1 MEVITSHI
9 QADFDAFASMLA
21 AKKLHR
27 DAILVFPGAQEKNLR
42 DYLVQASPEVTAL
55 IQKLKAVSVSKVT
68 KLIIV
73 DTRQL
78 SRIGDF
84 ARLIGKDGVEVIIY
98 DHHPCSSDDI
108 AGVTEICKEYGSN
121 SALMVEILKE
131 KGIMPTPEEA
141 TILAMGI
148 FEDTGSLLF
157 PSTRPEDATALA
169 DLIRWGAD
177 LRAVSHTLA
186 RELSPEQ
193 VDVLDQLI
201 KNAYIFHVGGIDVLF
216 TRSESNRYVEDF
228 AMLVHKLRGMFEVDS
243 MFALG
248 LMTERIYLVA
258 RSTVPQINAA
268 EVAAHFGGGGHPT
281 AAAASIKE
289 RSLDHVESML
299 VNLIKKETKP
309 RITARDIMTFPVIAM
324 NMDATIDET
333 SDTLNRYNI
342 NAVIV
347 QSRDARVV
355 GVVTRQV
362 VSRAQGHELGEAK
375 IKDYMIRDIKFIRPD
390 APVSEIRTLIID
402 GNQRLLPVVEDRTAI
417 GVITRTDLMR
427 VMHEKMTSVEEGV
440 DYRSMQKKNVGSLLE
455 ERFPRQ
461 VNMMLRQAGALASSL
476 GSNIYLVGGIVRD
489 MLLRIDNLDIDLV
502 VEGDG
507 IAFAKTLSQSLGA
520 RCAVHE
526 KYKTAVITLADG
538 THIDV
543 ATARLEY
550 YKHPGGYPIVEQSTL
565 KLDLYRRDFT
575 INTMAVCLV
584 PQRFGELIDF
594 FGAQRDM
601 KEKHIRVLHALSFV
615 EDPSRILR
623 AVRFEKRYGFA
634 LGKQTLSLVHAA
646 VRSGLLSNIPGRRIS
661 HEIRQILSEEDP
673 LLSLDRLRD
682 LDVLTAIHP
691 DLVFNAS
698 VREDFCRAK
707 QTISWFDLLYTHEEY
722 RSWFIYLLAL
732 VEHMKPKK
740 IIAICQRLGLTDENV
755 RNILAARARVNA
767 ILRELV
773 MIRTKS
779 PSSVVKVLDKAV
791 LEEMLFAMSKTKSTV
806 VREMISSYITSLRS
820 YKPPVTGKDLMAVGF
835 KKGKLLGDTLRLIRD
850 KGLNGEIK
858 DFKQA
863 IAFAKKRIEEPGN
876 MKNHR
881 VDEQPPI

>member
-21 AKKLHR
+21 ARKLHT

-42 DYLVQASPEVTAL
+42 DYLMQASPEVSAV
-55 IQKLKAVSVSKVT
+55 IVKLKSILVNKVT
-68 KLIIV
+68 RLIIV

-84 ARLIGKDGVEVIIY
+84 AGIIGKDGVEVIIY
-98 DHHPCSSDDI
+98 DHHPPSGDDI
-108 AGVTEICKEYGSN
+108 VVANEHCREYGSN

-131 KGIMPTPEEA
+131 KGITPTPEEA

-148 FEDTGSLLF
+148 FEDTGALLF
-157 PSTRPEDATALA
+157 PSTSPEDATALA

-177 LRAVSHTLA
+177 LKAVSHTLA
-186 RELSPEQ
+186 RELNPEQ
-193 VDVLDQLI
+193 VNVLDQLI
-201 KNAYIFHVGGIDVLF
+201 KNAYIFHIGGIDVLF
-216 TRSESNRYVEDF
+216 TRSESAGYVEDF
-228 AMLVHKLRGMFEVDS
+228 AMLVHKLRGMFEVDA

-248 LMTERIYLVA
+248 LMAERIYLVA

-268 EVAAHFGGGGHPT
+268 EVASGFGGGGHAT
-281 AAAASIKE
+281 AAAASIKD
-289 RSLDHVESML
+289 RSLDNVESML
-299 VNLIKKETKP
+299 VNLIKKETRP
-309 RITARDIMTFPVIAM
+309 RITARDIMTFPVIALK
-324 NMDATIDET
+324 MDATINEAST
-333 SDTLNRYNI
+333 MLNRYNI
-342 NAVIV
+342 NAAIV
-347 QSRDARVV
+347 QSKDERVV

-362 VSRAQGHELGEAK
+362 VSRAQGHDLGEAK
-375 IKDYMIRDIKFIRPD
+375 VKDYMLRDIKFIRPD

-402 GNQRLLPVVEDRTAI
+402 GNQRLLPVVEDRKAI

-427 VMHEKMTSVEEGV
+427 IMHEKMVQAEGV
-440 DYRSMQKKNVGSLLE
+440 DYRTTQKKNIQSLLE
-455 ERFPRQ
+455 DRLPRQ
-461 VNMMLRQAGALASSL
+461 VNMLLHQAGTLAASM
-476 GSNIYLVGGIVRD
+476 GFNIYLVGGIVRD

-507 IAFAKTLSQSLGA
+507 ITFAKTLTQSLGA

-526 KYKTAVITLADG
+526 KYKTAVITLSDG

-575 INTMAVCLV
+575 INTMAVYLN

-594 FGAQRDM
+594 FGAQRDI
-601 KEKHIRVLHALSFV
+601 KEKHIRVLHAVSFV
-615 EDPSRILR
+615 EDPSRIFR

-646 VRSGLLSNIPGRRIS
+646 VRSGLLSNIPGRRIL
-661 HEIRQILSEEDP
+661 HEIRQILSEDDP
-673 LLSLDRLRD
+673 LPSLERLRE
-682 LDVLTAIHP
+682 LEVLTAIHP
-691 DLVFNAS
+691 DIVFNTTIKD
-698 VREDFCRAK
+698 DFARAK
-707 QTISWFDLLYTHEEY
+707 QTISWFNLLYTHEDY
-722 RSWFIYLLAL
+722 RPWFIYLLAL

-740 IIAICQRLGLTDENV
+740 IIAICGRLGLTDENV
-755 RNILAARARVNA
+755 RNILTARTRVNA
-767 ILRELV
+767 ILKELV
-773 MIRTKS
+773 MLRKKS
-779 PSSVVKVLDKAV
+779 PSSVVKVLEKAP
-791 LEEMLFAMSKTKSTV
+791 LEEMLYAMSKTKGAEIK
-806 VREMISSYITSLRS
+806 EMVSSFITSWRS
-820 YKPPVTGKDLMAVGF
+820 YKPPVTGKDLIALGF

-850 KGLNGEIK
+850 KGLNNEIK

-863 IAFAKKRIEEPGN
+863 IAFARKRLDEPGN
-876 MKNHR
+876 TKNHR
-881 VDEQPPI
+881 VDEQSPI